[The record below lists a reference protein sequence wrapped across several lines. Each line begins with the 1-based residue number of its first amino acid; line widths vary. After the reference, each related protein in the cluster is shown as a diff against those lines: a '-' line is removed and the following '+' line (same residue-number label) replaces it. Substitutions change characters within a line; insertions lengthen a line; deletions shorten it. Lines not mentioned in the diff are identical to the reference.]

1 MKNIKVGDKVRF
13 IGGNPKNRYQSLNN
27 DGNKYLKVG
36 EVYTVRTVD
45 ESVIEVNEEGIR
57 EYFLTTRQRY
67 RIYNDKKD
75 SFVKRHIWTM
85 LLSKDR
91 YRYGIC
97 RRLAGTKLSR
107 IMKNKSK

>member
-1 MKNIKVGDKVRF
+1 MVIRKYVIRLNKREFDFGYKWISISKGKEKVKRGVMF
-13 IGGNPKNRYQSLNN
+13 L
-27 DGNKYLKVG
+27 
-36 EVYTVRTVD
+36 TVK
-45 ESVIEVNEEGIR
+45 VNEEGIR

>member
-1 MKNIKVGDKVRF
+1 MIRKHVIRLSPNEIGFKYKWISISKGKEKVKRGAMC
-13 IGGNPKNRYQSLNN
+13 L
-27 DGNKYLKVG
+27 
-36 EVYTVRTVD
+36 T
-45 ESVIEVNEEGIR
+45 IEVNEEGIR

-75 SFVKRHIWTM
+75 SFDKRHIWTM